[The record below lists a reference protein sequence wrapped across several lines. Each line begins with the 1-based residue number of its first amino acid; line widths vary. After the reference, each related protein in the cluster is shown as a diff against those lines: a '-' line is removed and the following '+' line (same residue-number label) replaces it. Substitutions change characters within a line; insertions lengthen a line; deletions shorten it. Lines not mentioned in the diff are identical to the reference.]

1 MRELRLLTLI
11 WARGRQSPR
20 KAPPTKHLNL
30 KASFMRKLFLVGA
43 AIAALAGPALALP
56 ATPTAAEIQAIQSR
70 QAILLD
76 AHLAGMKAGLKLDE
90 SQAKLWPAFES
101 AIRAAAKARANRWSE
116 TRARMETGD
125 RPSPIERMSLMADH
139 LDNSAAELR
148 KVVEA
153 AKPLYDSLTEPQKLA
168 FGPLMR
174 EFKPANRR

>member
-1 MRELRLLTLI
+1 
-11 WARGRQSPR
+11 
-20 KAPPTKHLNL
+20 
-30 KASFMRKLFLVGA
+30 MRKRFLA
-43 AIAALAGPALALP
+43 CLAIAALAGPALALP
-56 ATPTAAEIQAIQSR
+56 AVPTAAEIQAIQSR

-90 SQAKLWPAFES
+90 SQAKAWPAFES

-174 EFKPANRR
+174 QFKPANRR